1 MTVRL
6 AALAAATGL
15 ALTAT
20 LVAAP
25 ADAQQPEQEPELLP
39 LTITPTGGPGGTV
52 IRASGT
58 DCAPQQPANAFIQV
72 YFADEDEVFAAVEGT
87 VSDNGTW
94 LRDIPVPGD
103 ANPAA
108 AYSVF
113 ATCFV
118 DTGDSTERAA
128 EYESQPFAVSGPA
141 AVPASAV
148 PSDPTFT
155 G

>member
-6 AALAAATGL
+6 AALPAATGL
-15 ALTAT
+15 ALIAT

-25 ADAQQPEQEPELLP
+25 ADAQQPEPEPDLLP
-39 LTITPTGGPGGTV
+39 LTITPTTGPGGTV

-58 DCAPQQPANAFIQV
+58 DCAPEQPSNAFIQV
-72 YFADEDEVFAAVEGT
+72 FFADEDEVFAAVEGT

-94 LRDIPVPGD
+94 VRDIPVPGD
-103 ANPAA
+103 ANPA

-141 AVPASAV
+141 AAPASPV
-148 PSDPTFT
+148 PSDPSFT